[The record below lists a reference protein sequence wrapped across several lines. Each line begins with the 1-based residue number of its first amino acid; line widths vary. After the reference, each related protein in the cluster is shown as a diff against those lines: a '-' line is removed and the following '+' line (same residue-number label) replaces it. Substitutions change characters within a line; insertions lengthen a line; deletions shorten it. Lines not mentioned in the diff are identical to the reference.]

1 MELRRILIPA
11 AALTGIVA
19 LYVGVDALVES
30 PEEALEAIAEDFHGP
45 LEPDRIQSALQW
57 FDPDHVPV
65 EVTARGQTRVYGNGA
80 ADSLRRDAQRSL
92 APMMGES
99 LNALRSHV
107 EVEED
112 EGSIQLQLLTSRG
125 MANVDLRL
133 RLRNDAWNVYRV
145 QVTR

>member
-11 AALTGIVA
+11 AALTGIVC

-30 PEEALEAIAEDFHGP
+30 PEEALEAIAEDFQGS
-45 LEPDRIQSALQW
+45 LDPDRIQSALRW

-80 ADSLRRDAQRSL
+80 ADSLRRDAQRAL

-107 EVEED
+107 EVEDD
-112 EGSIQLQLLTSRG
+112 EGSIQLQLLTGRG

-133 RLRNDAWNVYRV
+133 RLRNDAWKVYRV